1 MTPINIR
8 RCTSILFVLAFPVLW
23 GLLARAFNF
32 SYLGIIAD
40 AEAIGLRST
49 LQIVHRRSHY
59 IFGTSLFSLRERNC
73 ADCKSREAKTDQN
86 GEFAEL

>member
-1 MTPINIR
+1 MTPINVR

-23 GLLARAFNF
+23 GLLGASFNF

-49 LQIVHRRSHY
+49 LQMYIVEVIIYSV
-59 IFGTSLFSLRERNC
+59 LRYSSRAAER
-73 ADCKSREAKTDQN
+73 ADRKSREAKTDQN